1 MSAIVKQ
8 PPVALS
14 QSWGVDFCDYK
25 VKGQPVDFQDLMI
38 VVAENRATTVEKEV
52 TPLTTR
58 IRTRNKTLDE
68 LGGILAELTNLQ
80 SQFASNAGGWDRA
93 GTLSKDSYNL
103 ICKIFAG
110 SVDFSDRHMAKCEV
124 EEWIQKVKSKIDGL
138 NNESQTDMSRLQSL
152 VDRRD
157 ESFSTASNLMSTI
170 SDTRSNLIRNL

>member
-93 GTLSKDSYNL
+93 GTLSLDSFNL
-103 ICKIFAG
+103 LRKIFG
-110 SVDFSDRHMAKCEV
+110 SLDFSDRRMAKCEV